1 MIEEGSQ
8 DAERLAS
15 LQEYSDEGHVAE
27 TVNKINGI
35 DQVDIKIPKTFV
47 TRGGGDQEA
56 DDAFMLNGNCKLD
69 LP

>member
-27 TVNKINGI
+27 TVNKISGI

-47 TRGGGDQEA
+47 TRGGDQEA
-56 DDAFMLNGNCKLD
+56 DDAFMLDGNCKLD